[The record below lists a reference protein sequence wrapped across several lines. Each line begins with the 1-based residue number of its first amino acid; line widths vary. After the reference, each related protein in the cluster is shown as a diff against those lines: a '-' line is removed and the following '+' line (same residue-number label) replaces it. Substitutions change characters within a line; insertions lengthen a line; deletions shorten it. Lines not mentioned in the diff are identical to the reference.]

1 MPQLKSK
8 ILVVDDNAGIRS
20 ALKILLP
27 MRFAEV
33 ELIASPNVLMETMHK
48 FKPDAVL
55 LDMNFDTDINT
66 GNEGL
71 FWLSE
76 LKKHFPDVEVVLF
89 TAYADIALA
98 VEGMKRGAFDFIV
111 KPWDNAKLLATLENA
126 CQKHRQTASPTI
138 NATSPAMQ
146 WGESEAMTRL
156 RHEVEKVA
164 PTDATILITGENGT
178 GKDVGRLGWKKLDV
192 IIFIIS

>member
-1 MPQLKSK
+1 MSKLKSK

-33 ELIASPNVLMETMHK
+33 ELIASPKVLMETMRT
-48 FKPDAVL
+48 FKPDVVL
-55 LDMNFDTDINT
+55 LDMNFETDINT

-76 LKKHFPDVEVVLF
+76 LKRDFPEVEVVLF

-98 VEGMKRGAFDFIV
+98 VEGMKRGAFDFVV
-111 KPWDNAKLLATLENA
+111 KPECHADNALGPERGDAATA
-126 CQKHRQTASPTI
+126 RDG
-138 NATSPAMQ
+138 
-146 WGESEAMTRL
+146 GESGSHRCHRA
-156 RHEVEKVA
+156 HH
-164 PTDATILITGENGT
+164 G
-178 GKDVGRLGWKKLDV
+178 
-192 IIFIIS
+192 